1 MSACFAERGG
11 PDAVTLLPV
20 EAGAYSS
27 WLEGAEQA
35 TRVWLEVVG
44 FEPKPGAAT
53 ILPHPKGDR
62 PREAI
67 LIVGGPDDLWSW
79 GGAPLA
85 LPPGD
90 YVLPPAT
97 DRATRRLAALGWGL
111 GSWRFERYKP
121 AVAPDKP
128 GVTTRRLVVGDG
140 TARRSAE
147 ITLDGVH
154 LARDLITTPASDM
167 GPAELADAARALAR
181 THKASCEVIEG
192 DALLERNFPLIHAVG
207 RASTRAPR
215 LIDLTWGKK
224 RDPYVALV
232 GKGVC
237 FDTGGLDLKGAA
249 HMKMMKKDMGGAA
262 LALGL
267 AAMIMAAKLPVRLR
281 VLIPAVEN
289 AVSGNAFRPLDILP
303 SRKGLTVEIGNTDA
317 EGRLVLADALT
328 YAQEDATPDLVV
340 DFATL
345 TGAARIAL
353 GTELPALFCN
363 QDILA
368 EALIASGREVH
379 DPSWRMPLHQPY
391 RTLIEPRIADLSN
404 APDHPYAG
412 AITAALFLESFIDPG
427 VAWAHYDVMAWTL
440 SAKPGRPEGG
450 EAQCVRGV
458 FRYLESRYPQG

>member
-11 PDAVTLLPV
+11 PDAITLLPV
-20 EAGAYSS
+20 EAGAYAG
-27 WLEGAEQA
+27 WLEGADER
-35 TRVWLEVVG
+35 TRLWLEAIG
-44 FEPKPGAAT
+44 FEAKPGATAV
-53 ILPHPKGDR
+53 LPHPKGAK
-62 PREAI
+62 PTEAI
-67 LIVGGPDDLWSW
+67 LIVSGQDDLWSW
-79 GGAPLA
+79 GGAPQA
-85 LPPGD
+85 LPPGV
-90 YVLPPAT
+90 YALPPAT
-97 DRATRRLAALGWGL
+97 DRATRSLAALGWGL
-111 GSWRFERYKP
+111 GSWRFDRYRPTP
-121 AVAPDKP
+121 AKDKAAS
-128 GVTTRRLVVGDG
+128 TARRLVVGDG
-140 TARRSAE
+140 AARRTAQ
-147 ITLDGVH
+147 ITLDGVI

-167 GPAELADAARALAR
+167 GPAELTEAAQTLARA
-181 THKASCEVIEG
+181 HKASCEVIEG

-215 LIDLTWGKK
+215 LIDLTWGRK
-224 RDPYVALV
+224 RDPYVVIV

-237 FDTGGLDLKGAA
+237 FDTGGLDLKAA
-249 HMKMMKKDMGGAA
+249 AYMKMMKKDMGGAA

-328 YAQEDATPDLVV
+328 YAQEKATPELII

-345 TGAARIAL
+345 TGAARVAL

-363 QDILA
+363 DDALA
-368 EALIASGREVH
+368 DGLIAAGREVQ

-391 RTLIEPRIADLSN
+391 RGLIEPRIADLSN
-404 APDHPYAG
+404 APDHPYGG
-412 AITAALFLESFIDPG
+412 AITAALFLESFIEPD

-450 EAQCVRGV
+450 EAQSVRGV